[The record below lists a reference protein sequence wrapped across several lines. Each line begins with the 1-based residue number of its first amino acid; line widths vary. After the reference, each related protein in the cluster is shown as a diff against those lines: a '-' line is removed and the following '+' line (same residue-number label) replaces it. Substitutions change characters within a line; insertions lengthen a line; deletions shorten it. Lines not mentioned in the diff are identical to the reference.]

1 MKKQGSAVKKK
12 QPKNK
17 KQANK
22 STVKNKDKLA
32 VANQNVP
39 RNKEKYPALNFRRQ
53 VKTRLDQLETD
64 YIDKLSDEEK
74 AWLNAF
80 LEETVITNFQH
91 KGRKFYKSKK
101 AKREFYGSNN
111 ARNRCLFTKAK
122 AMNTIVNSKNPQAL
136 QSLLDATEQVT
147 ASEMEDLFITA
158 IEIKR
163 SGRSE
168 D

>member
-1 MKKQGSAVKKK
+1 MKKK
-12 QPKNK
+12 QQKNK
-17 KQANK
+17 SIIKNK
-22 STVKNKDKLA
+22 SKLP
-32 VANQNVP
+32 VEKQHIP
-39 RNKEKYPALNFRRQ
+39 RSKEKFPALNFRRQ

-64 YIDKLSDEEK
+64 YLDKLNDEEK

-101 AKREFYGSNN
+101 AKREFYSSNN
-111 ARNRCLFTKAK
+111 ARNRCQFTKAK
-122 AMNTIVNSKNPQAL
+122 AMNTIVNTKNPQAL
-136 QSLLDATEQVT
+136 QSLVDAMEQTT
-147 ASEMEDLFITA
+147 ASEMEDLFIAA

-163 SGRSE
+163 SGRTE